1 MYTKVWNE
9 NLRFFT
15 GKIRITSVNQFQA
28 YHWFN
33 ILFFFV
39 FVRFYEQNN
48 KNTVYVQQEKTN

>member
-28 YHWFN
+28 YHRFN

-39 FVRFYEQNN
+39 FVSFY
-48 KNTVYVQQEKTN
+48 V